1 MTVKM
6 QTKQWCL
13 KKKYIIITIVIKTTP
28 NIIIII
34 TTTTG
39 KNQEKLNL
47 KHCSQAPAKDITI
60 CPPPLQKPNKLANT
74 SPVPQ
79 RNGIKWAKA
88 KSTVRADYTQKR
100 WRGLLLL
107 DERIFG

>member
-1 MTVKM
+1 MM
-6 QTKQWCL
+6 P
-13 KKKYIIITIVIKTTP
+13 KKKNKDIIIITIVIKTTA

-34 TTTTG
+34 IITTTG

-47 KHCSQAPAKDITI
+47 NHCSQAPAKDLTI

-79 RNGIKWAKA
+79 HNGIKWAKA
-88 KSTVRADYTQKR
+88 KSTVRADYTQNR